1 VSAERFYRRLLWAYP
16 GAYRRRQGAE
26 IVTTLLE
33 MAEDRPGRPTAGQT
47 LHLVA
52 CGLRQRFR
60 LPARRPLARV
70 VALLAAVALGAAGAT
85 AGTWLGWQT
94 AARVPSWSET
104 SVLTTA
110 AAGLPW
116 ASVERWTT
124 AMNGPGVN
132 STISGT
138 GTYDAE
144 RVRTAL
150 TADGWQITRFT
161 EQDERFAVEPPIT
174 KINASGGREVVAL
187 DPGKNVP
194 AKEAQFVATKDGLT
208 LTGGTDTVIGGAQY
222 GVDGRTFLSLDIT
235 ADDTGAV
242 RPMTIAGLLAGV
254 LTGWLLTSAVAYR
267 VLRAGR
273 PHRRVAAALGVLALA
288 AAAVPAFVAGCETYQ
303 VMMYDTH
310 APNQYIA
317 SSPADR
323 IPAELTAAGAVLA
336 VTALA
341 GALVVAARRRP
352 ALDSMPVSA

>member
-1 VSAERFYRRLLWAYP
+1 VSAERYYRRLLWAYP
-16 GAYRRRQGAE
+16 GAYRRRHGAE

-60 LPARRPLARV
+60 LPTRRPLAWV
-70 VALLAAVALGAAGAT
+70 VALLAAVALGAPGAT

-138 GTYDAE
+138 GTYDAK

-161 EQDERFAVEPPIT
+161 EQDEKFAVEPPIT
-174 KINASGGREVVAL
+174 KINLSGGRELLTL
-187 DPGKNVP
+187 DPGTNVP

-222 GVDGRTFLSLDIT
+222 GVDGRTSLSLDIT
-235 ADDTGAV
+235 ADDPGTV
-242 RPMTIAGLLAGV
+242 RPLTIAGLLPGL

-267 VLRAGR
+267 IRRSGQ
-273 PHRRVAAALGVLALA
+273 PHRRVAAA
-288 AAAVPAFVAGCETYQ
+288 AG
-303 VMMYDTH
+303 
-310 APNQYIA
+310 
-317 SSPADR
+317 
-323 IPAELTAAGAVLA
+323 
-336 VTALA
+336 
-341 GALVVAARRRP
+341 RRWTPSR
-352 ALDSMPVSA
+352 SAHERRY